1 MNKDEILRK
10 NPKLDGK
17 LDEIADTLARAGA
30 LARRE

>member
-17 LDEIADTLARAGA
+17 LDEITDTCERPGARVA
-30 LARRE
+30 E